1 MLHQEEEALDLSGVN
16 FLNNELFFCL
26 FGLICLI
33 SCVDIE
39 TEIVLLPGYDMS
51 PFIRRYAK
59 YLGEKSTAYRGT
71 AMDFCKV
78 KRGSVRIFL
87 EKHRERQEI
96 LFRKDGGALRIMS
109 GDKLLKTLPLL
120 QNQVDALLEF
130 DCTSTVLSKRDRG
143 KRKRKYLPDL

>member
-1 MLHQEEEALDLSGVN
+1 MN
-16 FLNNELFFCL
+16 CFFCL

-78 KRGSVRIFL
+78 KRG
-87 EKHRERQEI
+87 
-96 LFRKDGGALRIMS
+96 KDGGALRIMS

-130 DCTSTVLSKRDRG
+130 DCTSTVLSDKREEG
-143 KRKRKYLPDL
+143 HQ

>member
-1 MLHQEEEALDLSGVN
+1 
-16 FLNNELFFCL
+16 
-26 FGLICLI
+26 
-33 SCVDIE
+33 
-39 TEIVLLPGYDMS
+39 MS

-78 KRGSVRIFL
+78 KRGSVMPDSS
-87 EKHRERQEI
+87 REQTDKIDI

-130 DCTSTVLSKRDRG
+130 DCTATVLSEREDRE
-143 KRKRKYLPDL
+143 RN

>member
-1 MLHQEEEALDLSGVN
+1 
-16 FLNNELFFCL
+16 
-26 FGLICLI
+26 
-33 SCVDIE
+33 
-39 TEIVLLPGYDMS
+39 MS

-78 KRGSVRIFL
+78 KRGSVRDIS
-87 EKHRERQEI
+87 REQTERPEI

-130 DCTSTVLSKRDRG
+130 DCTSTVLSERDRG
-143 KRKRKYLPDL
+143 KRKRK